1 MAIRTA
7 VINVRMEPSVK
18 KQAATVFSEAG
29 LSFSDAVNA
38 FCKETI
44 RRQSIPFRFTA
55 RKTNPVDISKKT
67 KEELWSEI
75 HRAEKQLPQ
84 SFDKSV
90 TQFKKEHRYLNER
103 I

>member
-7 VINVRMEPSVK
+7 VVNVRMEPSVK
-18 KQAATVFSEAG
+18 KDAALVFEEAG

-55 RKTNPVDISKKT
+55 RKTNPVDVSRKSS
-67 KEELWSEI
+67 EELWKDI
-75 HRAEKQLPQ
+75 NHAAKQPTMSYD
-84 SFDKSV
+84 SFR
-90 TQFKKEHRYLNER
+90 KKIERENSYLR
-103 I
+103 